1 LFRLVAGKKALTAKE
16 TSKITQCGKIA
27 IFRKRPVLDALVGKV
42 MASFE
47 GVSNAADI
55 GRDARASWC
64 MLYCGGSKKI
74 EESLRTTAH
83 SYGIG
88 WQSELFDW

>member
-1 LFRLVAGKKALTAKE
+1 MVDA
-16 TSKITQCGKIA
+16 IA
-27 IFRKRPVLDALVGKV
+27 EKV

-47 GVSNAADI
+47 GVSNVADI
-55 GRDARASWC
+55 DRNARASWC
-64 MLYCGGSKKI
+64 MLYCGGSKNL

-83 SYGIG
+83 SLGIG